1 MFPKKVYMFCAFL
14 SQTCCNK
21 KTYLVEVLLPF
32 YYAIQDQKYYYSNP
46 IYRVFVKFIWI
57 IVLASQV
64 QQELFILGLRSHLS

>member
-21 KTYLVEVLLPF
+21 KTYFVKVLLPF

-46 IYRVFVKFIWI
+46 IYRVFVKFI
-57 IVLASQV
+57 
-64 QQELFILGLRSHLS
+64 